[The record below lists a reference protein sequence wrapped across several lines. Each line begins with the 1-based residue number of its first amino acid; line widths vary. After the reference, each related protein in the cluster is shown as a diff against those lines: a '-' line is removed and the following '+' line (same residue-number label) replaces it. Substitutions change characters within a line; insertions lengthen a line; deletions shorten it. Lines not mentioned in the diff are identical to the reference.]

1 MIKPPAHPFSITVRP
16 SRLAPGSFSWRINE
30 VGGHCEACATFYASF
45 DEARLAAKARLEIL
59 VAEWRSGATEGRRR
73 AS

>member
-1 MIKPPAHPFSITVRP
+1 MSKPSVHPFSITVRP
-16 SRLAPGSFSWRINE
+16 SRLAPGTFSWRINE
-30 VGGHCEACATFYASF
+30 IGGDCEACALFYSSF

-59 VAEWRSGATEGRRR
+59 VAEWRSNGSSAHRR